1 MKKQGSMI
9 EWAMK
14 NKAFPL
20 ALAFVFVLIGLLGL
34 FNMPRNEFP
43 EFTIRQGLVIGYY
56 PGANSQEV
64 EEQLTAKVEKF
75 LLCSTG
81 WSSCLSGRLFS

>member
-43 EFTIRQGLVIGYY
+43 RQR
-56 PGANSQEV
+56 Q
-64 EEQLTAKVEKF
+64 
-75 LLCSTG
+75 
-81 WSSCLSGRLFS
+81 RR

>member
-20 ALAFVFVLIGLLGL
+20 ALAFIFV
-34 FNMPRNEFP
+34 
-43 EFTIRQGLVIGYY
+43 VISNGNFCGIARSIAIY
-56 PGANSQEV
+56 AS
-64 EEQLTAKVEKF
+64 
-75 LLCSTG
+75 
-81 WSSCLSGRLFS
+81 

>member
-20 ALAFVFVLIGLLGL
+20 ALASVFVVIGLLGL

-43 EFTIRQGLVIGYY
+43 EFTIRQGLVMGFY

-64 EEQLTAKVEKF
+64 EEQLQ
-75 LLCSTG
+75 
-81 WSSCLSGRLFS
+81 